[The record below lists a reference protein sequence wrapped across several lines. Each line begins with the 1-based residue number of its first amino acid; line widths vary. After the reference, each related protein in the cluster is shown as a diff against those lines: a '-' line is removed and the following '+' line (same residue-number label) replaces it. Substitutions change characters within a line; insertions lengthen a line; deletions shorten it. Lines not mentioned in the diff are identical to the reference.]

1 MLHYLCTDV
10 VGDSSMIRLR
20 VQEVAQRQGITTI
33 TELAA
38 QANLAYDTAADFWH
52 GRMKRVDLA
61 VLDRLCKALHCRVED
76 VFEQTNDRR
85 AARIAGSQPHTIRAA
100 WAEGVVG
107 VGALPTLPC

>member
-1 MLHYLCTDV
+1 
-10 VGDSSMIRLR
+10 MIRLR

-52 GRMKRVDLA
+52 GRMKRVDLV

-76 VFEQTNDRR
+76 VFEQIDDWRT
-85 AARIAGSQPHTIRAA
+85 ARIAGSQPHTIRAA
-100 WAEGVVG
+100 WSEGVGKVS
-107 VGALPTLPC
+107 ALSTPPS